1 MISDA
6 SKLSLVGVAAVFGIL
21 VGLKVSNNMEST
33 LNSKAHIEAIKT
45 EQRLLREEEAANK
58 LNSDSASGQ
67 VHVGMEPP
75 KWQLAISQVILL
87 FPLLHD
93 RLAASYNC

>member
-6 SKLSLVGVAAVFGIL
+6 SKLALVGVAAVFGIL
-21 VGLKVSNNMEST
+21 VGFKVSNNMEST
-33 LNSKAHIEAIKT
+33 LNSKPHIEAITT

-67 VHVGMEPP
+67 INVETEPP
-75 KWQLAISQVILL
+75 KWQLAIAQVRLL
-87 FPLLHD
+87 FP
-93 RLAASYNC
+93 